1 MTGRIADWILDEV
14 MPALF
19 ALFCFVG
26 MVGLCLF
33 VLALMVDGAQALRSE
48 RATIACKAQQM
59 DASRLTFT
67 TDVIC
72 VPYATRRD
80 TVAVEAVR

>member
-1 MTGRIADWILDEV
+1 MLDMIYEDGL
-14 MPALF
+14 PALAFILTMAF
-19 ALFCFVG
+19 ACIGIGAMLF
-26 MVGLCLF
+26 
-33 VLALMVDGAQALRSE
+33 DGIQGVRSE

-59 DASRLTFT
+59 DAIRLTFT